1 VLTFAIVAALAS
13 SVAAGLVPMLRQS
26 GRRIGQLLGAGD
38 RRSSDAPERRR
49 TRNALVVAQ
58 VSLALVL
65 LVGAGLMIRTFLAL
79 RDVQPGFADPSRV
92 QLVRLTIPAT
102 LVYDPVRVFRL
113 QREIRDRVAAV
124 PGVEAAALASAAPME
139 PFVSANRFMTE
150 STADTQEQNRR
161 FKFVSPGYFATVGTA
176 VVAGRDFDWIDLE
189 QRRPVAVVSENLA
202 REIWREPSA
211 ALGRRVRE
219 SPQSPWREIVGVVSD
234 VHDDGLQAAPPAI
247 AYWPS
252 LMENFEGDAIRIRRS
267 MTLSIRTAR
276 AGNESFIA
284 DLQRAVWAVNASLP
298 LARVQTLE
306 TVYQRSLARTSF
318 TLAMLAIAAAMA
330 LLLGL
335 IGIYGVIA
343 YAVVQQTRE
352 IGIRVAL
359 GASPRIVRRMF
370 VRRGVVLTG
379 LGIVIGLAGATA
391 LTRLMSSLLF
401 GVGVLDPVTYLAV
414 SLVFLVAAAVASY
427 VPAYRASA
435 LDPLK
440 ALRA

>member
-1 VLTFAIVAALAS
+1 
-13 SVAAGLVPMLRQS
+13 M
-26 GRRIGQLLGAGD
+26 
-38 RRSSDAPERRR
+38 
-49 TRNALVVAQ
+49 
-58 VSLALVL
+58 
-65 LVGAGLMIRTFLAL
+65 
-79 RDVQPGFADPSRV
+79 
-92 QLVRLTIPAT
+92 
-102 LVYDPVRVFRL
+102 
-113 QREIRDRVAAV
+113 
-124 PGVEAAALASAAPME
+124 
-139 PFVSANRFMTE
+139 
-150 STADTQEQNRR
+150 
-161 FKFVSPGYFATVGTA
+161 
-176 VVAGRDFDWIDLE
+176 
-189 QRRPVAVVSENLA
+189 SENLA

-335 IGIYGVIA
+335 IGIYGVIV

-370 VRRGVVLTG
+370 VRRGVMLSG

-401 GVGVLDPVTYLAV
+401 GVSVLDPVTYLAV
-414 SLVFLVAAAVASY
+414 SVVFLVAAAVASY

-435 LDPLK
+435 LDPVK
-440 ALRA
+440 ALRAWR